1 MSKTCFIIFAH
12 STQHTIEDVDDMIDN
27 INYFHTDSD
36 FMILHPNMTH
46 PKTRLN
52 TPLGVLNKSSFIFGP
67 LSKLIKDLT
76 KEEINSFDHFCLVS
90 ANQYFI
96 NEIKFDLGVNYAQY
110 YHKED
115 WGQKYNGKDTDKTVE
130 GFPLQQPYGRWD
142 AKDFYKA
149 IELETTPMVANWECL
164 TVTKEVMFLAQKYI
178 DLCLEYYPNEDMI
191 NMFLPYMILKSGQ
204 DWEFPPFFGTYDP
217 SNRPGVGLGFNN
229 ILTQQQIDEKLRDGY
244 FSVKRVNYTKNC
256 ALKQYIRE
264 TLMTK

>member
-27 INYFHTDSD
+27 INYFHPDSD

-96 NEIKFDLGVNYAQY
+96 GDIEFEKDVNYVQY
-110 YHKED
+110 YNTDNWDNTYH
-115 WGQKYNGKDTDKTVE
+115 GKDTDKTIV
-130 GFPLQQPYGRWD
+130 GFPLEQPYGRWD
-142 AKDFYKA
+142 KKNFYK
-149 IELETTPMVANWECL
+149 ELGLETPMVANWECMTL
-164 TVTKEVMFLAQKYI
+164 TNKTMLLGKQYI
-178 DLCLEYYPNEDMI
+178 DKCLEYFPIGDMI
-191 NMFLPYMILKSGQ
+191 NLFLPYMALLSGQ
-204 DWEFPPFFGTYDP
+204 RWEFPPHFGTYDP
-217 SNRPGVGLGFNN
+217 ANKPHFNKIIN
-229 ILTQQQIDEKLRDGY
+229 VDQVINLKSDGY
-244 FSVKRVNYTKNC
+244 FSVKRVNYKRDC
-256 ALKQYIRE
+256 QIKDYIRQN
-264 TLMTK
+264 LMK